1 MLVDQQIG
9 KQFYDATND
18 LLDMK
23 INQADP
29 SLYTNQFNL
38 LLESPR
44 WTGENGLKILAAK
57 CIPQYLSYFP
67 TLQENA
73 LDTHLDF
80 CEDDDIQVRV
90 ESIKNLGYFSNISP
104 LFALRIADVL
114 VQLLQ
119 SDITDEYNVVKQSLL
134 HSFQK
139 HPKDSSD
146 AMFYQITNGPANVRD
161 VACKF
166 ISNELLTKLSPAL
179 KLKYFLRFLTSM
191 NHFEPSEI
199 CFETIMD
206 LLPVDLPLANNS
218 DNCEMLEILCLKRL
232 ESIASNPDEFIA
244 KKVIQIAKCNIQLF
258 DLGYSST
265 SFINIL
271 IEHILKQS
279 SSVLNS
285 NVAKE
290 VHIFRV
296 LADLLPHAKFTE
308 NELKSIILWLSN
320 ELIQLEDSLMNHEK
334 IPNRSLCKIEPILYC
349 ILYSRIKGLIH
360 DCTNTSDLK
369 NILQKVFV
377 ASQNTSDYLY
387 KHLKTLN
394 PTSPDYVRH
403 ERLLSNAKMTHEYT
417 KELLKESRFSKI
429 LKSPSWAQSQ
439 STPIVIVDPVIEPK
453 GTPPMTSK
461 PTKKKAKRP
470 HSAPQ
475 AKTSPIIAVTKP
487 VAKPVAKKSKKASK
501 ITPKTA
507 TAQTAPVSVEIK
519 IDENLHKIKPSRK
532 KTNQISLQGLK
543 SAKILLIRERSEFIP
558 NPNSSSRLS
567 VKPLDNVR
575 PPTTRQ

>member
-73 LDTHLDF
+73 LDTHL
-80 CEDDDIQVRV
+80 
-90 ESIKNLGYFSNISP
+90 
-104 LFALRIADVL
+104 
-114 VQLLQ
+114 
-119 SDITDEYNVVKQSLL
+119 
-134 HSFQK
+134 
-139 HPKDSSD
+139 
-146 AMFYQITNGPANVRD
+146 
-161 VACKF
+161 
-166 ISNELLTKLSPAL
+166 
-179 KLKYFLRFLTSM
+179 
-191 NHFEPSEI
+191 
-199 CFETIMD
+199 
-206 LLPVDLPLANNS
+206 
-218 DNCEMLEILCLKRL
+218 
-232 ESIASNPDEFIA
+232 
-244 KKVIQIAKCNIQLF
+244 
-258 DLGYSST
+258 
-265 SFINIL
+265 
-271 IEHILKQS
+271 
-279 SSVLNS
+279 
-285 NVAKE
+285 
-290 VHIFRV
+290 
-296 LADLLPHAKFTE
+296 
-308 NELKSIILWLSN
+308 
-320 ELIQLEDSLMNHEK
+320 
-334 IPNRSLCKIEPILYC
+334 
-349 ILYSRIKGLIH
+349 
-360 DCTNTSDLK
+360 
-369 NILQKVFV
+369 
-377 ASQNTSDYLY
+377 
-387 KHLKTLN
+387 
-394 PTSPDYVRH
+394 
-403 ERLLSNAKMTHEYT
+403 
-417 KELLKESRFSKI
+417 ELLKESRFSKI

-439 STPIVIVDPVIEPK
+439 STPIVIADPVIEPK

-475 AKTSPIIAVTKP
+475 ATSAKTSPIIAVTKP

-507 TAQTAPVSVEIK
+507 TAQTAPV
-519 IDENLHKIKPSRK
+519 PSRK